1 MTFSILTLG
10 CKVNSYESEGVISS
24 LVKEGWVL
32 QTTNDIC
39 DVYIVNTC
47 TVTSTSDAKSRQ
59 MLSKM
64 RKKNPNAIIVAMGCF
79 AQLHKD
85 EAKVHADVV
94 LGTNQRGSIG
104 ELLKSYIESKKQI
117 IQITNSLENHTY
129 EELEVDRL
137 TQTTRGF
144 IKIQDGCENYC
155 TYCAIPY
162 ARGPIKSRDPEKVIL
177 EIKRLVSEGVKEVI
191 ISGINTGTYG
201 KDFFDMSLAKL
212 IKKLLFETSIARIR
226 LSSIE
231 LNEVTDELLTVIKES
246 NGRVANHFH
255 IPLQAGSDS
264 VLKRMNRHYITK
276 DYEDKIN
283 EIRSMFPGVA
293 ITTDCLAGFV
303 GETEEEFKEAYNF
316 INKIHFSS
324 MHIFPYSRRKDT
336 VADGMAGHL
345 KPEIIS
351 ARAHKLLELAESMKQ
366 DYEKNCI
373 NKVYK
378 VLIENQ
384 KGKYYIG
391 HTSNYL
397 DVHIASTMK
406 NLENTFQLIKIIKIV
421 DNIIYGE
428 LLPQGE
434 NYE

>member
-1 MTFSILTLG
+1 MNWRKKMTFSILTLG

-47 TVTSTSDAKSRQ
+47 TVTSTSGAKSRQ

-144 IKIQDGCENYC
+144 VKIQDGCENFC

-201 KDFFDMSLAKL
+201 KDLKCMSLAKL
-212 IKKLLFETSIARIR
+212 IKKLLFETSI
-226 LSSIE
+226 
-231 LNEVTDELLTVIKES
+231 
-246 NGRVANHFH
+246 
-255 IPLQAGSDS
+255 
-264 VLKRMNRHYITK
+264 
-276 DYEDKIN
+276 
-283 EIRSMFPGVA
+283 
-293 ITTDCLAGFV
+293 
-303 GETEEEFKEAYNF
+303 
-316 INKIHFSS
+316 
-324 MHIFPYSRRKDT
+324 
-336 VADGMAGHL
+336 
-345 KPEIIS
+345 
-351 ARAHKLLELAESMKQ
+351 
-366 DYEKNCI
+366 
-373 NKVYK
+373 
-378 VLIENQ
+378 
-384 KGKYYIG
+384 
-391 HTSNYL
+391 
-397 DVHIASTMK
+397 
-406 NLENTFQLIKIIKIV
+406 
-421 DNIIYGE
+421 
-428 LLPQGE
+428 
-434 NYE
+434 